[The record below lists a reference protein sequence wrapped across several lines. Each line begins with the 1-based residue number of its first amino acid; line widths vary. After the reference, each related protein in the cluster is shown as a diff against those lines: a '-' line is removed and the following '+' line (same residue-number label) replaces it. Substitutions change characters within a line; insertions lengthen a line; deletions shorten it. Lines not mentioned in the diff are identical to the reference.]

1 MRGSARAL
9 RSALFGFFM
18 PPLRLHPVAR
28 IWEQMRAGQG
38 QGGVSLVPRGA
49 ARKGEMARCALTR
62 AALAAGEEPGC
73 SVE

>member
-1 MRGSARAL
+1 VLCAVLCSDSSCLLFACTLLRESGSRCGPVRAK
-9 RSALFGFFM
+9 
-18 PPLRLHPVAR
+18 
-28 IWEQMRAGQG
+28 E
-38 QGGVSLVPRGA
+38 GVSLVPRGA